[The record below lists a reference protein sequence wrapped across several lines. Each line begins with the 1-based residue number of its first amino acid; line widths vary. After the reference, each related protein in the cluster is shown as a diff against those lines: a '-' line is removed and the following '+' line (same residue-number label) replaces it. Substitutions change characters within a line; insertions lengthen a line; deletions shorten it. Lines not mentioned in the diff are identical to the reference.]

1 MDEYRRTNLDLWN
14 EWTRIH
20 VASEFYNV
28 EGFREGGSSLLPLE
42 LEELGNVAGKRL
54 LHLQCHFGMDTLSL
68 ARMGAEVTGVD
79 FSPEAIEAARRLA
92 AEVDVDATFV
102 QSDIYDLA
110 DVAPPEWDGAFDI
123 VFVTYGAVEWLHDLR
138 PWADLIA
145 RFLRPG
151 GTFYM
156 AKLHP
161 FSGMLELEELPNQAD
176 DPAAAGLDAEAG
188 AAAGDPPVADAP
200 TPSAPGECVPS
211 RRYRLVQTYGY
222 FPSEE
227 PQRFDVQGS
236 YADPA
241 AEVRQKVCY
250 GWTHPVGE
258 VLGVLMARGLHLE
271 SFNEHPFSCA
281 PYWPQMKKLDDGLW
295 WLLDENGKARTD
307 LPFLYSLRARKPG

>member
-20 VASEFYNV
+20 VTSDFYNV

-68 ARMGAEVTGVD
+68 ARLGAEVTGVD
-79 FSPEAIEAARRLA
+79 FSPEAIETARGLA
-92 AEVDVDATFV
+92 AEVGVDATFV

-110 DVAPPEWDGAFDI
+110 DVAPPDWDGAFDI
-123 VFVTYGAVEWLHDLR
+123 VFVTYGAVEWLHDLQ
-138 PWADLIA
+138 PWADLIV

-156 AKLHP
+156 AELHP
-161 FSGMLELEELPNQAD
+161 FSGTLELEELPDQAD
-176 DPAAAGLDAEAG
+176 DAATAGPEAAEG
-188 AAAGDPPVADAP
+188 AATEGPHRADTLAA
-200 TPSAPGECVPS
+200 SAPGESDAS

-222 FPSEE
+222 FASEE

-236 YADPA
+236 YADPTA
-241 AEVRQKVCY
+241 TVQQKVCY
-250 GWTHPVGE
+250 GWTHPIGE
-258 VLGVLMARGLHLE
+258 VLGVLLARGLHLE
-271 SFNEHPFSCA
+271 LFNEHPFSCS
-281 PYWPQMKKLDDGLW
+281 PFWPQMKKLGDGLW
-295 WLLDENGKARTD
+295 WLLDENGNARTD